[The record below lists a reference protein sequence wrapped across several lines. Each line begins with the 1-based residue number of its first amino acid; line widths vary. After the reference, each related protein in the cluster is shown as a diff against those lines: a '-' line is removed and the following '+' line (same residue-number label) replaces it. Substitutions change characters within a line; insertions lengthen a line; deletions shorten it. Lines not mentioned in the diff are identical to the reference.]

1 MQFVKAAPLTAI
13 CLSLSLSSSAVAQ
26 PAPQQNRYV
35 PILLDAVKFSSFYI
49 ELRKI
54 PMPADAHERIA
65 VLLQNLER
73 DAQLEKARGD
83 GTSQSPQEEK

>member
-1 MQFVKAAPLTAI
+1 MQFVKATALAAI
-13 CLSLSLSSSAVAQ
+13 CLYLLSPSPAAAQ
-26 PAPQQNRYV
+26 SVPQQNAYV
-35 PILLDAVKFSSFYI
+35 PIVLDAIKFSSLYI

-73 DAQLEKARGD
+73 EAQVEKSRADATK
-83 GTSQSPQEEK
+83 QSP